1 MTSVLIIIEM
11 TRGYSLIL
19 PLMIAN
25 MTAYVLA
32 RRFRPASI
40 YEALLEQDGIRLR
53 HPADAIQPGPV
64 LSFVSGA
71 QPVAL
76 TPEMPAVE
84 VLLRCGHSNGRH
96 VYPVV
101 GADRVLLGIVT
112 QEQLGML
119 ESNPELVAVT
129 TAFDLMLPPVFVRA
143 DDDLAQVIDKM
154 LTSGL
159 RELPITDNGGHLL
172 GCIDDQT
179 MASAYQRK
187 SLI

>member
-1 MTSVLIIIEM
+1 MTG
-11 TRGYSLIL
+11 GYSLIL

-40 YEALLEQDGIRLR
+40 YEALLEQDGIKLH
-53 HPADAIQPGPV
+53 HPGDATQAAPV

-76 TPEMPAVE
+76 TPDMPAVE
-84 VLLRCGHSNGRH
+84 VLLRCGNSSGRQ

-119 ESNPELVAVT
+119 ASNPDLVALT

-143 DDDLAQVIDKM
+143 DEDLARVIDRM

-159 RELPITDNGGHLL
+159 RELPITDDAGRLL

-179 MASAYQRK
+179 MAAAYQRK
-187 SLI
+187 SPL